1 MTPIRSFM
9 KALRSPSLGKVLL
22 ALVAVSVTEWAAYI
36 ALVMFAFRDGGAAR
50 VGQVSIVTL
59 VVAAA
64 VAPIGSVLG
73 DRYRRERALLLAP
86 AALALATGATS
97 VAMFAGWST
106 LVVVAVAAAA
116 AALLT
121 LIRPT
126 HNALLPYLAET
137 PEELTLA
144 YAATGLIQSVSVLL
158 GPLLATLVFVLAG
171 SSNGPALLLGVL
183 SVLLIVGTALVATL
197 HPIRSSEEV
206 PHRPRRPTGH
216 RSGLA
221 RPEAA
226 APLQHDRPDLIRA
239 RRDRG
244 GDRGARVRDPGDQ
257 RRGRRP
263 VEHGARHRI
272 DHRCVRDRDRL
283 GSSSSV
289 QTLPGGADRDRR
301 PPRGDGCRTRIGRA
315 DVRHLG
321 RGVGRE
327 RRGGGHDAATSD
339 PRRQAD
345 PGLRRA

>member
-9 KALRSPSLGKVLL
+9 KALRSPSLGRVLL
-22 ALVAVSVTEWAAYI
+22 ALVAFSVTEWAAYI
-36 ALVMFAFRDGGAAR
+36 ALVVFAFRDGGAAR

-73 DRYRRERALLLAP
+73 DRYRRERALLLAY

-171 SSNGPALLLGVL
+171 ASNGPALLLGVL
-183 SVLLIVGTALVATL
+183 TVLLIVGTALVATL

-206 PHRPRRPTGH
+206 PHPPRRAFAREVRQGIGAACTTRGH
-216 RSGLA
+216 
-221 RPEAA
+221 
-226 APLQHDRPDLIRA
+226 
-239 RRDRG
+239 
-244 GDRGARVRDPGDQ
+244 
-257 RRGRRP
+257 
-263 VEHGARHRI
+263 
-272 DHRCVRDRDRL
+272 
-283 GSSSSV
+283 GSS
-289 QTLPGGADRDRR
+289 
-301 PPRGDGCRTRIGRA
+301 
-315 DVRHLG
+315 
-321 RGVGRE
+321 
-327 RRGGGHDAATSD
+327 AA
-339 PRRQAD
+339 
-345 PGLRRA
+345 